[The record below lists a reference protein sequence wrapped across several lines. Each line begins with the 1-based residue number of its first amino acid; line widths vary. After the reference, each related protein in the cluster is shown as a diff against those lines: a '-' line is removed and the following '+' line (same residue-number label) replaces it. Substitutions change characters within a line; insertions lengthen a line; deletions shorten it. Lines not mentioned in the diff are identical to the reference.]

1 MSHIEVI
8 VDVVANDS
16 ATSDVDI
23 SLVVAVASVDAL
35 ALAVVVDGS
44 YLAADREF
52 GHIAAPA
59 SLSFQLFESF
69 LLDCSAALVLA
80 VMPSNLCLAVPQ
92 PSGKDDS
99 THSYVAGVT
108 LVATSSQWHIPSPY
122 FVPTPTKA
130 VNDWSGIDEQLL
142 G

>member
-8 VDVVANDS
+8 VDVVANDA

-23 SLVVAVASVDAL
+23 ALVVAVASVDAL

-69 LLDCSAALVLA
+69 L
-80 VMPSNLCLAVPQ
+80 
-92 PSGKDDS
+92 
-99 THSYVAGVT
+99 
-108 LVATSSQWHIPSPY
+108 
-122 FVPTPTKA
+122 
-130 VNDWSGIDEQLL
+130 
-142 G
+142 